1 MLYRAKVQG
10 KVLMIYNPIGM
21 TLYPINF
28 ILYSYVISWYSN
40 IEDEDGPCISRYLS
54 PQGIHI
60 NFISA
65 ITLNLMSQAAI

>member
-54 PQGIHI
+54 PQGIHHI
-60 NFISA
+60 CYHIKFDELGSYLI
-65 ITLNLMSQAAI
+65 